1 MDGDK
6 YLGKYRVKTERVKWH
21 DYNNGTYFVTICT
34 HNREHYFGEIVGG
47 ELIMTDIG
55 QYTNGVF
62 CSLSKYYPYAQIH
75 SYVIMPD
82 HLHAILTID
91 GKLTNR
97 VSKDTVDNKGGITG
111 EENPMIKQCL
121 GTIIRGLKARVTH
134 YANANNIPFA
144 WQPLFYEHII
154 HDDKALSQIEDY
166 IKSNVSRWEETR

>member
-97 VSKDTVDNKGGITG
+97 ESQKIPWIIKG
-111 EENPMIKQCL
+111 
-121 GTIIRGLKARVTH
+121 
-134 YANANNIPFA
+134 
-144 WQPLFYEHII
+144 
-154 HDDKALSQIEDY
+154 ALQGKKIL
-166 IKSNVSRWEETR
+166 